1 MVYRAISLE
10 IPREKGMGEIL
21 STIITTASITLIC
34 LAVMTLLW
42 LSNRNRYKGL
52 AHLPFAFLLQFL
64 SVPLL
69 TAGDHPYPTL
79 VLAGGSLLLLSGTT
93 LLVSGLMLFVGK
105 TVRLLPVGLAL
116 LLFVPVDLAVLQL
129 FAESAAGDIL
139 LALAL
144 FAVSGWGA
152 WLMLRG
158 VDHNMRP
165 FTCWIGY
172 VLLIFALVALGHLG
186 WRLTMMPSGSLLEAY
201 GSRLL
206 LLRGN
211 ETLTVLLTFSLLL
224 MVIRRLFRQLEA
236 DLTENRRMAT
246 ELRQSEEKF
255 AKAFQASPDAV
266 SISRLADGRLV
277 EANETFCRLSGY
289 SRKEIIGATTVDLGL
304 WHAPDQRQ
312 RLIDALI
319 TQGRLRDYRF
329 DTLNRHNQIRHCLFF
344 GEVIALGGEPYIF
357 SIVRDITEKLQ
368 AEAGLKRKNEIMAAL
383 QETTIELLAQLDID
397 SLLENIVKRADA
409 LIGTSGGYLD
419 LVDEESGQLRPK
431 VGIGLLAESL
441 NYAVQPGEGV
451 AGTVWQS
458 GAPLVIDDYDQWS
471 GKVDLFSSG
480 KIKAAVGVPLLSQ
493 DKVLGVLGLA
503 HQPGSNKA
511 FSPEDLDILT
521 QFSRLVV
528 IAITNAR
535 LYQAAQRELGER
547 RLAEEALRENERR
560 LRVLFE
566 NLPVGVSVQEPS
578 GRVVY
583 ANPAL
588 STILEMEREKI
599 LAGACNARQYLRS
612 DKSPMPPEEG
622 ADSQARR
629 LGLPVHDVETGI
641 VTEHGKIIWVNV
653 NAAPYPTV
661 DQGLVIATVDITAR
675 KRAEEAIR
683 LCLRLWEFASGHSLS
698 ELLQKTLDEIEV
710 LTGSRISFYHFVDRD
725 QENLTLAAWSTQTKK
740 DFCRAEGEG
749 QHYPLSRAGVWTEC
763 FYRRAP
769 VIHNDYS
776 SHPGKKGMPD
786 GHATVLRQLV
796 VPTLRDGRVVS
807 ILGVGNKT
815 IDYDQRDAELVSYIA
830 DLVYSIVE
838 NERAEEQ
845 IHQLNN
851 QLERLA
857 MTDELT
863 GLANR
868 RAFFVRG
875 EEELKMARRYAAP
888 LSLLMLDI
896 DRFKGINDNHGHHVG
911 DQVLQLVATTMQ
923 TLIREVDKLGRIGG
937 EEFAILLPNTGPE
950 EASKL
955 AERLRRGVEKKTLR
969 RENQVIC
976 VTISVGVASFGSNTK
991 TLDDLLR
998 DADAA
1003 LYLAKNQGRNQ
1014 VVLFDPFLVPQ
1025 T

>member
-1 MVYRAISLE
+1 
-10 IPREKGMGEIL
+10 MGETL
-21 STIITTASITLIC
+21 ATIITTASITLIC

-52 AHLPFAFLLQFL
+52 AHLPLAFLFQFL

-69 TAGDHPYPTL
+69 IAGDYLPTTL
-79 VLAGGSLLLLSGTT
+79 TLTGGSLLLLSGTT
-93 LLVSGLMLFVGK
+93 LLVTGLMLFVGK
-105 TVRLLPVGLAL
+105 TVRPLPVVIAL
-116 LLFVPVDLAVLQL
+116 LLFLLLHLVVIHHSSNMAIGDMILAAAL
-129 FAESAAGDIL
+129 SAVCGR
-139 LALAL
+139 
-144 FAVSGWGA
+144 GA
-152 WLMLRG
+152 WLMLLG
-158 VDHNMRP
+158 VEGNMRP
-165 FTCWIGY
+165 FTCWVGY
-172 VLLIFALVALGHLG
+172 VLLIFTLITLGHLG
-186 WRLTMMPSGSLLEAY
+186 WRLTVMPTGTLLEAY
-201 GSRLL
+201 GSGLPLL
-206 LLRGN
+206 IGN

-236 DLTENRRMAT
+236 DLADNLRMAS
-246 ELRQSEEKF
+246 EVRQSEEKF

-266 SISRLADGRLV
+266 LISRIDDGRLV
-277 EANETFCRLSGY
+277 EANEVFYRLSGF
-289 SRKEIIGATTVDLGL
+289 SREEAIDVTSLDLGL
-304 WHAPDQRQ
+304 WAAPGDRQ
-312 RLIDALI
+312 RLVEALA
-319 TQGRLRDYRF
+319 TGGRLRDYRL
-329 DTLNRHNQIRHCLFF
+329 DVINKQGQHRNCLFF
-344 GEVIALGGEPYIF
+344 GEVINVAGAPHIF
-357 SIVRDITEKLQ
+357 SIIRDVTEKLQ
-368 AEAGLKRKNEIMAAL
+368 AEASLKRKNEIMAAL

-431 VGIGLLAESL
+431 VGIGILAESL
-441 NYAVQPGEGV
+441 TYTAQPGEGL
-451 AGTVWQS
+451 AGTVWKT
-458 GAPLVIDDYDQWS
+458 GMPLMIDNYDQWS
-471 GKVDLFSSG
+471 GRIGDFSSG
-480 KIKAAVGVPLLSQ
+480 TIKAVIGVPLLSQ
-493 DKVLGVLGLA
+493 GKVLGVLGLA
-503 HQPGSNKA
+503 HQRDSERV
-511 FSPEDLDILT
+511 FTPEDLGILT

-535 LYQAAQRELGER
+535 LYQAAQRELTER
-547 RLAEEALRENERR
+547 RAAEEALRENEGR
-560 LRVLFE
+560 LQILLE
-566 NLPVGVSVQEPS
+566 NLPVGVSVQDPA
-578 GRVVY
+578 GNIIY

-588 STILEMEREKI
+588 SAMLEMPRRDILEGVCHQRQRLRPDKTPME
-599 LAGACNARQYLRS
+599 
-612 DKSPMPPEEG
+612 PEEG
-622 ADSQARR
+622 ADAQARR
-629 LGLPVHDVETGI
+629 LGLPVNDVETGI
-641 VTEHGKIIWVNV
+641 VTERGKTIWVNV
-653 NAAPYPTV
+653 HAAPYPTV
-661 DQGLVIATVDITAR
+661 DQGLVIATVDITER

-683 LCLRLWEFASGHSLS
+683 LCLRLWEFAAGHSLS
-698 ELLQKTLDEIEV
+698 ELLQKTLDEVEV
-710 LTGSRISFYHFVDRD
+710 LTASRISFYHFVDRD

-769 VIHNDYS
+769 VIHNDYA

-796 VPTLRDGRVVS
+796 VPTLRDGKVVS

-955 AERLRRGVEKKTLR
+955 AERLRRGVEKKTLQ

-1003 LYLAKNQGRNQ
+1003 LYLAKNQGRNR

-1025 T
+1025 N

>member
-1 MVYRAISLE
+1 
-10 IPREKGMGEIL
+10 MGEIF
-21 STIITTASITLIC
+21 SVSITTASITLIC
-34 LAVMTLLW
+34 LAVMILLW

-52 AHLPFAFLLQFL
+52 AHLPVAFLLQFL

-69 TAGDHPYPTL
+69 TAGDHLPATL
-79 VLAGGSLLLLSGTT
+79 TLAGGSLLLLAGTT
-93 LLVSGLMLFVGK
+93 LLVTGLMLFVGK
-105 TVRLLPVGLAL
+105 TVRPLPVVLAL
-116 LLFVPVDLAVLQL
+116 LLFVLVHLVVIHLSANI
-129 FAESAAGDIL
+129 AAGDIL

-144 FAVSGWGA
+144 LTICGRGA
-152 WLMLRG
+152 WLMLRQG
-158 VDHNMRP
+158 DPNMRP
-165 FTCWIGY
+165 FTCWVGY
-172 VLLIFALVALGHLG
+172 VLLTFALVNVGHLG
-186 WRLTMMPSGSLLEAY
+186 WRFTIMPSGSLLEAY
-201 GSRLL
+201 GSRLP

-224 MVIRRLFRQLEA
+224 MVIRRLFWQLEA
-236 DLTENRRMAT
+236 DLAENQRMAM
-246 ELRQSEEKF
+246 EVQQSEEKF

-289 SRKEIIGATTVDLGL
+289 SREELIGGTTVDLGL
-304 WHAPDQRQ
+304 WNDPDERQ
-312 RLIDALI
+312 RLIDALT
-319 TQGRLRDYRF
+319 TQGRLRDYRIDSF
-329 DTLNRHNQIRHCLFF
+329 NKLNQLRHRLFF
-344 GEVIALGGEPYIF
+344 GEIIALGGEPHIF

-368 AEAGLKRKNEIMAAL
+368 AEASLQRKNEIMAAL
-383 QETTIELLAQLDID
+383 QETTIELLSQLDID
-397 SLLENIVKRADA
+397 SLLESIVKRAAA

-419 LVDEESGQLRPK
+419 LVDEQSGQLRPK
-431 VGIGLLAESL
+431 VGIGILTESL

-458 GAPLVIDDYDQWS
+458 GTPLVIDDYDQWS
-471 GKVDLFSSG
+471 SRVGVFSSG

-503 HQPGSNKA
+503 HEPGSGKA
-511 FSPEDLDILT
+511 FSTEDLEVLS

-528 IAITNAR
+528 IAIINAR

-560 LRVLFE
+560 LRILFE
-566 NLPVGVSVQEPS
+566 NLPVGVSVQDPS

-588 STILEMEREKI
+588 STLLEMPREEI
-599 LAGACNARQYLRS
+599 LVGACNTRQHLRA
-612 DKSPMPPEEG
+612 DKTPMAPEEG

-641 VTEHGKIIWVNV
+641 VTERGKTIWVNV

-661 DQGLVIATVDITAR
+661 EQGLVIATVDITVR
-675 KRAEEAIR
+675 KQAEEAIR
-683 LCLRLWEFASGHSLS
+683 LCLRLWEFAASHSLT
-698 ELLQKTLDEIEV
+698 ELLQRGLDEIES
-710 LTGSRISFYHFVDRD
+710 LTDSCISFYHFVDHD
-725 QENLTLAAWSTQTKK
+725 QENLTLGAWSTRTKNE
-740 DFCRAEGEG
+740 FCQARGEG
-749 QHYPLSRAGVWTEC
+749 QHYPLSHAGVWTEC
-763 FYRRAP
+763 FYRRTP

-776 SHPGKKGMPD
+776 SVPNKKGLPD
-786 GHATVLRQLV
+786 GHASVVRQLV
-796 VPTLRDGRVVS
+796 VPTIRDGKVVS
-807 ILGVGNKT
+807 ILGVGNKA

-830 DLVYSIVE
+830 DLVFSIVE

-857 MTDELT
+857 MSDELT

-875 EEELKMARRYAAP
+875 EEDLKMARRYAAP

-896 DRFKGINDNHGHHVG
+896 DRFKGINDNYGHHVG

-923 TLIREVDKLGRIGG
+923 GLIREVDKLGRIGG

-950 EASKL
+950 EASNL
-955 AERLRRGVEKKTLR
+955 AERLRIAVEKKTLQS
-969 RENQVIC
+969 EGQAIC
-976 VTISVGVASFGSNTK
+976 VTISVGVTAFGRNTT
-991 TLDDLLR
+991 TLDDLMR

-1003 LYLAKNQGRNQ
+1003 LYRAKNQGRNR
-1014 VVLFDPFLVPQ
+1014 VVLFDPCLIPQ
-1025 T
+1025 A

>member
-1 MVYRAISLE
+1 M
-10 IPREKGMGEIL
+10 
-21 STIITTASITLIC
+21 TIITTVSITLIC

-52 AHLPFAFLLQFL
+52 AHLPLAFLLQFL

-69 TAGDHPYPTL
+69 TAGDHLSPTL
-79 VLAGGSLLLLSGTT
+79 TLAGGSLLLLSGTT
-93 LLVSGLMLFVGK
+93 LLVAGLMIFVDK
-105 TVRLLPVGLAL
+105 TVRLLPVGLT
-116 LLFVPVDLAVLQL
+116 LLFFVLVQLAVMHL
-129 FAESAAGDIL
+129 FANIAAGDIL

-144 FAVSGWGA
+144 FAVSGKGA

-158 VDHNMRP
+158 VDHDMRP
-165 FTCWIGY
+165 FTCWVGY
-172 VLLIFALVALGHLG
+172 ALLIFALVALGHLG
-186 WRLTMMPSGSLLEAY
+186 WRLTMMPSGSLLEAF
-201 GSRLL
+201 GSRLP

-224 MVIRRLFRQLEA
+224 MVIRRLFWQLEA
-236 DLTENRRMAT
+236 DLAENQRMAT

-266 SISRLADGRLV
+266 SISRLIDGRLV
-277 EANETFCRLSGY
+277 EGNETFCRLSGY
-289 SRKEIIGATTVDLGL
+289 SREEMIGATTVDLGL
-304 WHAPDQRQ
+304 WNDPEERQ

-329 DTLNRHNQIRHCLFF
+329 DSLNKLNQLRHCLFF
-344 GEVIALGGEPYIF
+344 GEIIALGGEPHIF

-368 AEAGLKRKNEIMAAL
+368 AEASLKRKNQIMAAL

-458 GAPLVIDDYDQWS
+458 GTALVIDDYDQWS
-471 GKVDLFSSG
+471 GRVGVFSSG
-480 KIKAAVGVPLLSQ
+480 KIKAVLGVPLLSQ
-493 DKVLGVLGLA
+493 DKILGVLGLA
-503 HQPGSNKA
+503 HAPGSGKA
-511 FSPEDLDILT
+511 FSPEDLEILT

-528 IAITNAR
+528 IAISNAR
-535 LYQAAQRELGER
+535 LYQTAQRELGER

-560 LRVLFE
+560 LRILFE
-566 NLPVGVSVQEPS
+566 NLPVGVSVQDPL

-588 STILEMEREKI
+588 STMLEMEREEI
-599 LAGACNARQYLRS
+599 LSGSCNTRQHLRP
-612 DKSPMPPEEG
+612 DKTPMPPEES

-629 LGLPVHDVETGI
+629 LGLPVHDIETGI
-641 VTEHGKIIWVNV
+641 VTERGKTIWVNV
-653 NAAPYPTV
+653 SAAPYPTV
-661 DQGLVIATVDITAR
+661 DQGLVIATVDITVR
-675 KRAEEAIR
+675 KQAEEAIR
-683 LCLRLWEFASGHSLS
+683 LCLRLWEFASSHSLP
-698 ELLQKTLDEIEV
+698 EVLQRGLDEIES
-710 LTGSRISFYHFVDRD
+710 LTDSCISFYHFVDDD
-725 QENLTLAAWSTQTKK
+725 QENLTLGAWSTRTKK
-740 DFCRAEGEG
+740 EFCQARGEG
-749 QHYPLSRAGVWTEC
+749 QHYPLTLAGVWTEC
-763 FYRRAP
+763 FHRRTP

-776 SHPGKKGMPD
+776 SLPNKKGMPD
-786 GHATVLRQLV
+786 GHASVLRQLV
-796 VPTLRDGRVVS
+796 VPTIRDGKVVS
-807 ILGVGNKT
+807 ILGVGNKA
-815 IDYDQRDAELVSYIA
+815 IDYDLRDAELVSYIA

-838 NERAEEQ
+838 NERAEAQ

-851 QLERLA
+851 QLQRLA

-896 DRFKGINDNHGHHVG
+896 DRFKGINDTYGHHVG
-911 DQVLQLVATTMQ
+911 DQVLQLVANTMQ

-937 EEFAILLPNTGPE
+937 EEFAILLPKTGPE
-950 EASKL
+950 EASRL
-955 AERLRRGVEKKTLR
+955 AERLRRGLEKKSLQSEGQT
-969 RENQVIC
+969 IG
-976 VTISVGVASFGSNTK
+976 VTISIGVAPFCSTTK

-1003 LYLAKNQGRNQ
+1003 LYRAKNQGRNR
-1014 VVLFDPFLVPQ
+1014 VVIFDPCLVPQ
-1025 T
+1025 A